1 MKLGYTLLYVA
12 DVKRSVEFWE
22 RAFGLERKFIDESGQ
37 YAELQAGGGGAHL
50 GFVAQEYV
58 RESLPGGFRAPQNDE
73 APPPFEV
80 ALLTDDVAG
89 ALDRA
94 VNAGARKVMVPT
106 KKPWGQTVAYVR
118 DCDGNLVE
126 LCTPMG

>member
-12 DVKRSVEFWE
+12 DVKRTLEFWE
-22 RAFGLERKFIDESGQ
+22 RAFGLRRAFLNDT
-37 YAELQAGGGGAHL
+37 ATFGALDTGPTTL
-50 GFVAQEYV
+50 GFVAHGFV
-58 RESLPGGFRAPQNDE
+58 RDNIPGGFRAAQKDE

-80 ALLTDDVAG
+80 GLTTDDVPAALERALAAG
-89 ALDRA
+89 AHPVLA
-94 VNAGARKVMVPT
+94 PT